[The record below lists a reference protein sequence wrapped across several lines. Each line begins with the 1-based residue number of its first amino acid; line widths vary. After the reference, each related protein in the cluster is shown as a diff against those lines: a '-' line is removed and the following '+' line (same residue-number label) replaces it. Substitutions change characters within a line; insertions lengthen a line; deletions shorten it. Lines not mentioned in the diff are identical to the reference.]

1 MVQTI
6 APIHGT
12 ARTSPYSASPKRRF
26 LRAASHCLV
35 QVCAAPARRP
45 LLSPLNSTY
54 DLLKRD
60 GAGHICEGWTEEPRR
75 FTLIG
80 RTDIRARERPQ
91 ISTSRE
97 AQMRKLLLTGSL
109 LATTALGLWAVTTH
123 VFAQGQQNTLVIQ
136 GGTLIDGNGGAPVAN
151 SVIVIQGNRITAA
164 GRAGQVQV
172 PAGAR
177 VIDATGKWITP
188 GLIDSMGVGNW
199 MYGEAYLHWGVT
211 SAVINAGRGE
221 QGLAERDAINNG
233 IFEGA
238 RLFQTT
244 VDPGGRVLKTP
255 DDARARARAILAMG
269 ADVLGTQDGDAPP
282 EVFAAYADEAH
293 KAGKGVMMRCV
304 GPQTRAKSCVLAGAD
319 VMLHTGLAG
328 VEMNRD
334 PEKWK
339 DYVGL
344 PPDVYCDM
352 DPAREK
358 DMVAFLA
365 AHSTAVIPNLIAAD
379 RGFASSWKRIQQ
391 EDREVFADPNL
402 RAYYPE
408 YAVQDLHDNVKS
420 PEEYLTPDQI
430 SLRSCGYKNHAKF
443 IGDLITAGGHALP
456 SMDDT
461 QSAPGLGVLQEMA
474 AFQEDAHVPP
484 MKIIQSATKWPA
496 EHFHLKDLGTIEA
509 GKLADIDIVAADPT
523 RDIMNMRKIDAVIK
537 DGKVIDRN
545 YHPWYRG
552 YMFSNDRTSYDQA
565 PVSNIAFVNAL
576 KQLTARGQAAPK
588 PYMTVTAPNGNTVG
602 ILPGVA
608 DVRKGP
614 GPGPVPDYSLSP
626 TPGIEAIAPRTII
639 QGAPETTVML
649 TGVNFVKRSVVCVN
663 GEQVP
668 TMVDSGTKLRFVL
681 PADKLAGAGKLHVV
695 VKNPEPLA
703 TAEWGDASNT
713 AHILVPFPFTKIVT
727 VAAAAE

>member
-1 MVQTI
+1 LGGAAFVV
-6 APIHGT
+6 T
-12 ARTSPYSASPKRRF
+12 A
-26 LRAASHCLV
+26 
-35 QVCAAPARRP
+35 VCAGITLNVAAQAPQ
-45 LLSPLNSTY
+45 
-54 DLLKRD
+54 
-60 GAGHICEGWTEEPRR
+60 
-75 FTLIG
+75 
-80 RTDIRARERPQ
+80 PQ
-91 ISTSRE
+91 
-97 AQMRKLLLTGSL
+97 
-109 LATTALGLWAVTTH
+109 V
-123 VFAQGQQNTLVIQ
+123 LVIQ
-136 GGTLIDGNGGAPVAN
+136 GGTLIDGNGGAPMPN
-151 SVIVIQGNRITAA
+151 SVILIQGNRITAV
-164 GRAGQVQV
+164 GRAGAVQV

-177 VIDATGKWITP
+177 VIDAAGKWITP

-221 QGLAERDAINNG
+221 QGLAERDAINHG

-244 VDPGGRVLKTP
+244 VDPGGRVMKTP
-255 DDARARARAILAMG
+255 DDARARAKAILAMD

-282 EVFAAYADEAH
+282 EVFAAYADEGH
-293 KAGKGVMMRCV
+293 KAGKGVVMRCV

-319 VMLHTGLAG
+319 VMLHTGLVG

-334 PEKWK
+334 PVKWK

-352 DPAREK
+352 DPARGK

-365 AHSTAVIPNLIAAD
+365 AHNTAVVPNLIAAD

-391 EDREVFADPNL
+391 EDRDVFADPNL

-408 YAVQDLHDNVKS
+408 YAVQDLYDNAKS

-443 IGDLITAGGHALP
+443 VGDLIAAGGHALP

-474 AFQEDAHVPP
+474 VFQEDAHVPP
-484 MKIIQSATKWPA
+484 MKIIQAATKWPA
-496 EHFHLKDLGTIEA
+496 EHFHLKDLGTVET
-509 GKLADIDIVAADPT
+509 GKLADIDIISADPT
-523 RDIMNMRKIDAVIK
+523 RDIMNMRKIDSVIK

-565 PVSNIAFVNAL
+565 VVSNIAFVNAL
-576 KQLTARGQAAPK
+576 KQLTARGQAVAK
-588 PYMTVTAPNGNTVG
+588 PYMTATAPNGNPVG

-608 DVRKGP
+608 DIRKGP
-614 GPGPVPDYSLSP
+614 GPGPVPDYNLSP
-626 TPGIEAIAPRTII
+626 TPGIETIAPHTMI
-639 QGAPETTVML
+639 QGTPETTVAL
-649 TGVNFVKRSVVCVN
+649 TGVNFVKRSVVYVN
-663 GEQVP
+663 GDPVP
-668 TMVDSGTKLRFVL
+668 TMVDSGTKLTFML
-681 PADKLAGAGKLHVV
+681 PADKLGGAGKLHIV

-703 TAEWGDASNT
+703 IADWGGTSNT
-713 AHILVPFPFTKIVT
+713 AHILVAFPFTKILT
-727 VAAAAE
+727 AAAPAD